1 MIYSVMQVIGML
13 FNANM
18 INASNSMEYY
28 DLIRGKKGIFSIPG
42 FSEKFFSWAEGK
54 GEKAVLDKATLC
66 QKLMNNNETYEKI
79 LEVIDKQPK
88 ISDFPK
94 PTEEQAKEI
103 LLSDL
108 NSKWIRKF
116 IEVSNN
122 KEVIIQT
129 LLSAIPLEL
138 TETGWHV
145 NLTNIDSVIPPL
157 VNASNLQVLIEYK
170 NANNAFINYL
180 NMKYPHYSKYIEYMI
195 DYMKYRK
202 DFGIKGKSKMLELC
216 NGKLYLSPEFAHCN
230 RFLKGEI
237 LIDGAERIV
246 KDLAAKMKC
255 SKAEATKHLLKGR
268 VYLHESTTLLRIIC
282 SEFHMNFPIRD
293 RSWQTY
299 RWWKNKK
306 DSAEWQKIRTT
317 YLPEGK
323 VLHWRWIDRAD
334 EIKTHHIHNDNESP
348 SIVMNRVFQEAEEKN
363 RANEEEL
370 KAKPN
375 FPECPLKGNE
385 EFKQVKSPFE
395 LYQVGKAFKNC
406 AFTYRKALEQGKT
419 YIFISSDVCAEVCK
433 DSNGKWR
440 IQQCLGCY
448 NSLLPKKVR
457 RRFQNWFNKAVKSIS
472 L

>member
-1 MIYSVMQVIGML
+1 MIYTVKKVIGML

-18 INASNSMEYY
+18 IKVSNSMEYFDY
-28 DLIRGKKGIFSIPG
+28 IRCRKGIFSIPN
-42 FSEKFFSWAEGK
+42 FSDKFFSWVEGK
-54 GEKAVLDKATLC
+54 GEKAVLDKASLC
-66 QKLMNNNETYEKI
+66 QKLMNNNEPYEKI
-79 LEVIDKQPK
+79 LEVIDKQPQ

-108 NSKWIRKF
+108 NSKWIKRF

-122 KEVIIQT
+122 KEEIIQA
-129 LLSAIPLEL
+129 LLSAIPFEI
-138 TETGWHV
+138 TETGWHA
-145 NLTNIDSVIPPL
+145 NLNDIDSIIPPF
-157 VNASNLQVLIEYK
+157 VNDSNLHVLIEYK
-170 NANNAFINYL
+170 NANAAFQNYL
-180 NMKYPHYSKYIEYMI
+180 SMKYPDYSKYIEYMI
-195 DYMKYRK
+195 DYMKYINN
-202 DFGIKGKSKMLELC
+202 FGIKGKSKLFELC
-216 NGKLYLSPEFAHCN
+216 NGKLYLSPEYEHCN

-237 LIDGAERIV
+237 LISGAERIV
-246 KDLAAKMKC
+246 KELAANMKC

-268 VYLHESTTLLRIIC
+268 VYLTESTTLLRIIC

-323 VLHWRWIDRAD
+323 VLHWKWIDRAD
-334 EIKTHHIHNDNESP
+334 EIKTYHIHNDNESP
-348 SIVMNRVFQEAEEKN
+348 SVVMNRVFQESEEKN

-385 EFKQVKSPFE
+385 EFKQVISPLE
-395 LYQVGKAFKNC
+395 LYHVGKAFKNC

-440 IQQCLGCY
+440 IQQCLGQY

-457 RRFQNWFNKAVKSIS
+457 RRFQKWFNNAVKSIAC
-472 L
+472 